1 MSFKNFLK
9 EAKAQLGSQILEYGV
24 LIVVAVIV
32 AQIIQSV
39 QNSVAPGS
47 STENDTRGAFNISSL
62 GLDGIVQFGDFFVI
76 IAVVLVG
83 SFVIRILR
91 TGF

>member
-1 MSFKNFLK
+1 MSMKNFIK
-9 EAKAQLGSQILEYGV
+9 EVKAQLGSQVLEYGV
-24 LIVVAVIV
+24 LVVVAVII
-32 AQIIQSV
+32 AQIVQSV
-39 QNSVAPGS
+39 QDTQTAGQGS
-47 STENDTRGAFNISSL
+47 FNVSDL
-62 GLDGIVQFGDFFVI
+62 GLQGLIQFGDFFVI

>member
-1 MSFKNFLK
+1 MK
-9 EAKAQLGSQILEYGV
+9 EVRAQLGSQVLEYGV
-24 LIVVAVIV
+24 LVVVAVII
-32 AQIIQSV
+32 AQIVQSV
-39 QNSVAPGS
+39 QDTQTQGQGS
-47 STENDTRGAFNISSL
+47 FNVSDL
-62 GLDGIVQFGDFFVI
+62 GLQGLIQFGDFFVI

>member
-1 MSFKNFLK
+1 MSLKNFLK

-24 LIVVAVIV
+24 LIVVAVIIT
-32 AQIIQSV
+32 QIIQSI
-39 QNSVAPGS
+39 QTSVTPTGDL
-47 STENDTRGAFNISSL
+47 ENDTRGAFNISSL
-62 GLDGIVQFGDFFVI
+62 GIDGMIQFGDFFVI

>member
-1 MSFKNFLK
+1 MSMKNFIK
-9 EAKAQLGSQILEYGV
+9 EVKAQLGSQVLEYGV
-24 LIVVAVIV
+24 LVVVAVSISQIV
-32 AQIIQSV
+32 QSV
-39 QNSVAPGS
+39 QDTQTAGQGS
-47 STENDTRGAFNISSL
+47 FNVSDL
-62 GLDGIVQFGDFFVI
+62 GLQGLIQFGDFFVI